1 MRLKA
6 AGLAPGF
13 VTAMHV
19 RLFSDKRLL
28 AAAAALALAACAQTQ
43 AETPR
48 VASSDQVATGRAIA
62 QAECASCHAVG
73 ETGAS
78 PLPDAPAFRHIRA
91 RYRFDVLAEELRAGI
106 HVGDARMPAFD
117 LSVQQIDALIAYL
130 GALETEGAQ
139 NGLRP

>member
-6 AGLAPGF
+6 PGLAPGF

-43 AETPR
+43 AEAPP
-48 VASSDQVATGRAIA
+48 AAAGDQVATGRAIA
-62 QAECASCHAVG
+62 EAECASCHAVG
-73 ETGAS
+73 EAGAS